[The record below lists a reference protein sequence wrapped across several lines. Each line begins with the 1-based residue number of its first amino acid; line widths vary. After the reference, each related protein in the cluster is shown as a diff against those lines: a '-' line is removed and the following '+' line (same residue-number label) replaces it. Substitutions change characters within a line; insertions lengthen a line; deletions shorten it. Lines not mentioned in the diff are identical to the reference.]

1 MLSAPETGQ
10 MCVFTSKRLLL
21 LPKLLDNHKFSHDPR
36 SLRLCAPPTSIQTQ
50 KWFRWGHSVV
60 LWLLA
65 VTHWL
70 VISYLTRHTLTNR
83 CFLLS
88 CYWTTRSTTQTN
100 DAQLKMKNDKVNF
113 KEKNQC
119 CDQENVITLML
130 QSLFT
135 PRDASITH
143 FHYHFRQF
151 KTKGCHPPPTTMSSL
166 VSTSSVFWSSLC
178 NKNTRTKKG
187 DWQ

>member
-1 MLSAPETGQ
+1 MLSVPGTGQ

-21 LPKLLDNHKFSHDPR
+21 LLNLLDNHEFSHNPR
-36 SLRLCAPPTSIQTQ
+36 SLRLSAPPDLHSDT
-50 KWFRWGHSVV
+50 KMGRWGHSVV

-83 CFLLS
+83 WFLLS

-113 KEKNQC
+113 KERNQC

-130 QSLFT
+130 QSLFA
-135 PRDASITH
+135 PRDAFITH

-151 KTKGCHPPPTTMSSL
+151 
-166 VSTSSVFWSSLC
+166 
-178 NKNTRTKKG
+178 
-187 DWQ
+187 

>member
-1 MLSAPETGQ
+1 MSKNKTRWQLKLVSKFCIVCVSHRRTEAWIWICNTQMNVISSRDLQ
-10 MCVFTSKRLLL
+10 MCVFTSKPLLL

-36 SLRLCAPPTSIQTQ
+36 SLRLSAP
-50 KWFRWGHSVV
+50 KNGSVEGPV
-60 LWLLA
+60 LFWLLA

-130 QSLFT
+130 QSLSA
-135 PRDASITH
+135 PRDAPITH

-151 KTKGCHPPPTTMSSL
+151 
-166 VSTSSVFWSSLC
+166 
-178 NKNTRTKKG
+178 
-187 DWQ
+187 